1 MNNYFEQTS
10 FAFASQFTRRRA
22 LLLAVGFVAG
32 CQSSGGGGGG
42 GPTTIIDVS
51 SGALSSF
58 FVADWSGLEAAATA
72 LRTSDTRYTIQK
84 IVGWYIT
91 SDPTTTYNSYSL
103 DNANVEYAHAAG
115 LTGAGQTISII
126 DNGFLTTHDEFSGK
140 SISMPSGANAPGV
153 ADHGTMVASIAAG
166 VAGSGSIIGV
176 APGASLQLGSF
187 MIDDAALTAATQ
199 QAQALGAIVQNNS
212 WGVVA
217 DVSSANLDSTFGS
230 TSGINYLNALQSF
243 SNNAVIVFAAAN
255 FPRTR
260 SDLMAALPSLI
271 PSLESSWI
279 TAVNAVP
286 SGSGGNITSAALVSS
301 ACMQAAAWC
310 MAADGTVYGAVSS
323 GNSDYALNT
332 GTSFAAPQI
341 SGAVALLAE
350 AFPTLTAQD
359 LRARILA
366 SANNSFYSH
375 SGYVQFGTVN
385 HGFNGTFGHGFLD
398 LKAALS
404 PIGGSYIPNSSGGI
418 SALNGPVILSG
429 GMAGNAISNGLSAHN
444 LVFLDGL
451 GGQFD
456 ASAQILSANAIPTQS
471 PIAHVADLLTT
482 DLSGQRVDPFGTSS
496 QFSSFIAGH
505 ELDIAMNDANLTL
518 LLPDPNAAAPN
529 LGFAATRSFDLA
541 AGSLDLGLSVLHE
554 ASGVAGIKSLISGQN
569 MASAH
574 GAATF
579 DWHMPVGVGQEFS
592 LSGSVGV
599 ALPTATN
606 SAADMSSV
614 RYNSVKLAYGA
625 RDIWGAGDRFSIGVS
640 LPQAVQSG
648 SAKFA
653 LPVAM
658 SSSATTFSTVDVG
671 LAPEGRQLDL
681 TVSYGLPLTA
691 RSEVLMS
698 AVHRVNAG
706 HIAGERNGGVA
717 IGWKLNF

>member
-1 MNNYFEQTS
+1 MYWICKGLVRNFELRWARPT
-10 FAFASQFTRRRA
+10 A
-22 LLLAVGFVAG
+22 LLLTAGLVAG
-32 CQSSGGGGGG
+32 CQSSDGGGS
-42 GPTTIIDVS
+42 GPSSVIDLS
-51 SGALSSF
+51 AGALSSF
-58 FVADWSGLEAAATA
+58 FVADWSGLETAAAN
-72 LRTSDTRYTIQK
+72 LRNSDARYTIQDF
-84 IVGWYIT
+84 IWSFGGVAPFY
-91 SDPTTTYNSYSL
+91 DSYSL

-115 LTGAGQTISII
+115 LTGVGQTIAII
-126 DNGFLTTHDEFSGK
+126 DNGFLTSHDEFSGK
-140 SISMPSGANAPGV
+140 TISMPTGGNAPGV
-153 ADHGTMVASIAAG
+153 ADHGTTVASIAAG
-166 VAGSGSIIGV
+166 SASSGSIIGV
-176 APGASLQLGSF
+176 APGANLQLGSF
-187 MIDDAALTAATQ
+187 VLGDAAMTAATQ
-199 QAQALGAIVQNNS
+199 QAQAVGAIVQNNS
-212 WGVVA
+212 WGYEIDA
-217 DVSSANLDSTFGS
+217 SSANLDAAFG
-230 TSGINYLNALQSF
+230 TSAGTNYLNALQSF
-243 SNNAVIVFAAAN
+243 SNNAVVVFAASNNAEL
-255 FPRTR
+255 TT

-271 PSLESSWI
+271 PALEPSWI

-286 SGSGGNITSAALVSS
+286 SVSGGNITSAVLLSS
-301 ACMQAAAWC
+301 GCMQAAAWC
-310 MAADGTVYGAVSS
+310 MAADGTVYGAVAT
-323 GNSDYALNT
+323 GNSDYAIGT
-332 GTSFAAPQI
+332 GTSFAAPQV

-375 SGYVQFGTVN
+375 SGYVQFGTIN
-385 HGFNGTFGHGFLD
+385 HGFDATFGHGFLD

-404 PIGGSYIPNSSGGI
+404 PIGGSYIPLSAGGI
-418 SALNGPVILSG
+418 AALNGPVILSG

-444 LVFLDGL
+444 IVFLDGL

-471 PIAHVADLLTT
+471 PIARVADLLTT
-482 DLSGQRVDPFGTSS
+482 DLSGQRADPFGTSS

-569 MASAH
+569 MASTH

-648 SAKFA
+648 SAKFV

-658 SSSATTFSTVDVG
+658 SNGATTFSTVDVG

-681 TVSYGLPLTA
+681 TISYGLPLTT

-706 HIAGERNGGVA
+706 HIAGESNSGVA